1 MSINNITPNYY
12 NAGSL
17 PFKDLINAKFSKQQR
32 QAISEFQVYKYLWR
46 FKEKNGQEDLIKAH
60 YYLEDLINLYDP
72 DDPKDTTDQQY
83 ENESQ
88 VLEEINKIF
97 NDHI

>member
-72 DDPKDTTDQQY
+72 DDPTDPKDQQC
-83 ENESQ
+83 ETESQ

>member
-17 PFKDLINAKFSKQQR
+17 PFQDLINAKFSKQQR

-72 DDPKDTTDQQY
+72 DDPTEQQC
-83 ENESQ
+83 ETKSQ